1 MQKKNCRETCPNV
14 SKKKVNARE
23 RGKKGKSENRNQS
36 RRHENSQ
43 EKAVQES
50 ARSSL
55 NSKRQW
61 RHSNVPCRCAS
72 VRQESLY
79 ATANAA
85 DKFSTN
91 STKSSSSSSS
101 SADQRGG
108 GREEAIDFA
117 HQRDQKLT
125 TAVKE
130 IPASISS
137 KCRRHL
143 KRKRE
148 DET

>member
-1 MQKKNCRETCPNV
+1 MQRKRKNCRETCPNV

-55 NSKRQW
+55 NPKRQW

-101 SADQRGG
+101 VDQRGG

-117 HQRDQKLT
+117 HQRNQKLT
-125 TAVKE
+125 TAKK
-130 IPASISS
+130 IPTSSSS
-137 KCRRHL
+137 K
-143 KRKRE
+143 
-148 DET
+148 